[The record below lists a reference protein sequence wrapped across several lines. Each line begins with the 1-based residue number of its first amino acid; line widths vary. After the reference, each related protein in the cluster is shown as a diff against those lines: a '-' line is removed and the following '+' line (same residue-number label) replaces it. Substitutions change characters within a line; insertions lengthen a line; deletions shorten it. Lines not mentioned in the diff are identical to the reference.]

1 MSEEILSPEVT
12 ESIPA
17 PKKKSKKKLWIGLG
31 VGVGS
36 AFLLSTIAA
45 ITIVVV
51 LIMSFFNTPQ
61 SVANAYMDA
70 VLEADMAACLDI
82 LPDAVKDFHYSSE
95 KEAEQWVRMENRTL
109 QTAYEILDRA
119 YDEWEITYRIVSV
132 ENVDDDVLDNLEDR
146 YDWRYDCKIQAAKE
160 IEIRATLTADGKE
173 SSETFSIYVVKI
185 GTKWYLDNEFST
197 FFTDSTFWH
206 LIF

>member
-1 MSEEILSPEVT
+1 MSEEILSTEVT
-12 ESIPA
+12 ESVPA
-17 PKKKSKKKLWIGLG
+17 PQKKSKKKLWIGLG
-31 VGVGS
+31 VGIGS

-61 SVANAYMDA
+61 SVAKTYMDA

-82 LPDAVKDFHYSSE
+82 LPNAVKDSHFSSE
-95 KEAEQWVRMENRTL
+95 NEAEQWVRMENKTL
-109 QTAYEILDRA
+109 QTAYDILDRA

-132 ENVDDDVLDNLEDR
+132 ENVDDDVLDNMEDQ
-146 YDWRYDCKIQAAKE
+146 YDWRYDCNIQAAKE

-185 GTKWYLDNEFST
+185 GTKWYLDNEYST

-206 LIF
+206 LLF